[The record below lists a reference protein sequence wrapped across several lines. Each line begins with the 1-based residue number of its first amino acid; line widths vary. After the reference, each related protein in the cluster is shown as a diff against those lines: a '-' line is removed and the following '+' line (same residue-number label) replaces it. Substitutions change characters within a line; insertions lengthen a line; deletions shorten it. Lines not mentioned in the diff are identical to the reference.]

1 MKSEKNP
8 LLLTQA
14 NGVTKK
20 ANKIQGWKWFLAIL
34 IVGSISWFIYGRL
47 HQAAGNSDREK
58 FNQKSRPT
66 PVLVAKSSQ
75 RDMNVY
81 LNSLGTVTPRNT
93 VVVTS
98 QVNGQVLNLFF
109 NEGQMV
115 KKGQLLALIDT
126 RPYEI
131 QRAQAEGQLKKDKA
145 LLDNALLDLDRY
157 KTLIAQSSI
166 SKQTLDTQDSL
177 VRQYHGAVAID
188 QSQVDNAKLQ
198 LSYCHIIAPISG
210 RIGLR
215 QVDPGNI
222 IQSTN
227 TTSIAT
233 ITQLQP
239 ITVLFSLP
247 EDNLPAVALR
257 MKSATN
263 VAVDAF
269 DRGQSIKLSSGVL
282 LTTDNLIDTTT
293 GSIKMRAIFKNDDGA
308 LFPNQFVNIKLLID
322 VQKNAIVMPLTALQH
337 GKNGDYV
344 YVVNQ
349 GHSVTLRPVK
359 TGNVEGE
366 YISIIQG
373 LSLQDEVVVDGI
385 DKLRDGAKIKVATTG
400 AGAAE
405 AQKDA
410 SSKAEHDPAKRK
422 SGWHKKQN
430 AE

>member
-1 MKSEKNP
+1 MTLEQNP
-8 LLLTQA
+8 SSLAQA
-14 NGVTKK
+14 SGITKK
-20 ANKIQGWKWFLAIL
+20 SNKKQAWKWLLAIL
-34 IVGSISWFIYGRL
+34 IVASTAWLIYGKY
-47 HQAAGNSDREK
+47 HQNPEKADKEK

-66 PVLVAKSSQ
+66 PVLVVKPSQ

-93 VVVTS
+93 VLVTS
-98 QVNGQVLNLFF
+98 LVNGQVLNLFF

-131 QRAQAEGQLKKDKA
+131 QKAQAEGQLLKDKA
-145 LLDNALLDLDRY
+145 LLDNASLDLDRY
-157 KTLIAQSSI
+157 KTLIGQSSI

-188 QSQVDNAKLQ
+188 QSQLDNAKLQ
-198 LSYCHIIAPISG
+198 LSYCHITAPISG

-227 TTSIAT
+227 TTGIAT

-239 ITVLFSLP
+239 ITALFSIP
-247 EDNLPAVALR
+247 EDNLPAVVLR
-257 MKSATN
+257 MKSTSNIAI
-263 VAVDAF
+263 DAF
-269 DRGQSIKLSSGVL
+269 DREQKIKLASGVL
-282 LTTDNLIDTTT
+282 LTPDNQIDTTT
-293 GSIKMRAIFKNDDGA
+293 GSIKMRAIFKNDDNA
-308 LFPNQFVNIKLLID
+308 LFPNQFVNIKLLVN
-322 VQKNAIVMPLTALQH
+322 VQKNAIVIPLAALQR

-349 GHSVTLRPVK
+349 GSSVALRPVK
-359 TGNVEGE
+359 TGNIEGE
-366 YISIIQG
+366 FISIIQG
-373 LSLQDEVVVDGI
+373 LSLDDEVVIDGI
-385 DKLRDGAKIKVATTG
+385 DKLRDGAKIKVATKG
-400 AGAAE
+400 EGAA
-405 AQKDA
+405 QRNA
-410 SSKAEHDPAKRK
+410 SGETKHDPAKTK
-422 SGWHKKQN
+422 AGWHKKQS